1 MVRSQFFFIVKNITL
16 RALNSGGKEQFSKK
30 HSVFKRL
37 LSTLFKDR
45 NQTTPKFT
53 ISRLLRFTFLHTTM
67 LALSNKTF
75 KTLKSNGSTVAIST
89 TIIPTILMVR
99 LAESSLSDSM
109 TWGDRQCVQA
119 FGMALKTIILDS

>member
-1 MVRSQFFFIVKNITL
+1 
-16 RALNSGGKEQFSKK
+16 
-30 HSVFKRL
+30 
-37 LSTLFKDR
+37 
-45 NQTTPKFT
+45 
-53 ISRLLRFTFLHTTM
+53 M

-99 LAESSLSDSM
+99 LAESSLSDSR
-109 TWGDRQCVQA
+109 TWDDRQCVQA